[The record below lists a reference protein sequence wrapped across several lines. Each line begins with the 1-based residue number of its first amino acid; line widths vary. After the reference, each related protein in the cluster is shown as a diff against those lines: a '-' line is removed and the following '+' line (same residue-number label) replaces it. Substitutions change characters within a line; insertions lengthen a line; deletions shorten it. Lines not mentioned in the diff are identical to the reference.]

1 MRRPLNEDR
10 SLAFSSLNF
19 GTKPDRYMKPS
30 SHDAMTPVD
39 APYQGVFQPQP
50 LVHALSH
57 DANRPFLYY
66 DDGRML
72 TAGDYGNM
80 VSQYLQ
86 ALRSLGFERGARI
99 GVLSANRPEV
109 LAITGAC
116 LLGEYV
122 VVPMHPLGS
131 LEDYVYVVN
140 DSKMEALIFDPAR
153 YMDRAMALAARIE
166 GLLALSLGPAE
177 IGRDLCEL
185 AHEMHPMTLVAPN
198 SSGNDLY
205 RLAYSGGTT
214 GQPKAVAG
222 THRVG
227 AAMLSIM
234 LSEWE
239 WPSDMRQLMCAHLS
253 HAGSAMFLP
262 TLLRGGSMVI
272 MPAFEPLKVLEA
284 IEKHRINCVLLVPTM
299 IYALLDHPRFSE
311 FDLSSIETIFYGAS
325 AMSPTRLRE
334 GIERLGP
341 VFFQFYGQVEA
352 PMTMCVMR
360 RGDHV
365 ADDPHRL
372 ASCGRPVPWMHVSL
386 LDEQMQPVPDGK
398 PGEICVRGPLVMAR
412 YHDRPEQT
420 AEALSGGWL
429 HTGDVAIRDEYGF
442 MHIVDRKKDMIVT
455 GGFNVYPRE
464 IELVLGSHPAVASCA
479 VIGLPDAYWGE
490 AVTAVVVLRAGEQP
504 CADSLR
510 TLVREMKGPAQV
522 PKAID
527 FVDALPLTA
536 AGKIDKKVLRAA
548 YMSRADRAAIQ

>member
-1 MRRPLNEDR
+1 
-10 SLAFSSLNF
+10 
-19 GTKPDRYMKPS
+19 MKLS
-30 SHDAMTPVD
+30 MHNAMTTLDGPH
-39 APYQGVFQPQP
+39 QGVFQPQL
-50 LVHALSH
+50 LVHALSY
-57 DANRPFLYY
+57 DLSRPFLYY
-66 DDGRML
+66 DDGQML
-72 TAGDYGNM
+72 TAGGYGEL
-80 VSQYLQ
+80 VSRYLQ
-86 ALRSLGFERGARI
+86 ALRSLGLRRGARI

-140 DSKMEALIFDPAR
+140 DSKMEALIVDPAR
-153 YMDRAMALAARIE
+153 YMERGMALAGRVE
-166 GLLALSLGPAE
+166 GLLILSLGPAAV
-177 IGRDLCEL
+177 GHDLCE
-185 AHEMHPMTLVAPN
+185 VARGMRPTALMAP
-198 SSGNDLY
+198 SSSADDLY

-214 GQPKAVAG
+214 GKPKAVAG

-227 AAMLSIM
+227 SAMLSIM

-239 WPSDMRQLMCAHLS
+239 WPSEMRQLMCAHLS

-272 MPAFEPLKVLEA
+272 MPSFDPLMVLQA
-284 IEKHRINCVLLVPTM
+284 IEKYRINCVLLVPTM

-311 FDLSSIETIFYGAS
+311 FDLSSLETIFYGAS

-334 GIERLGP
+334 GIARLGP

-352 PMTMCVMR
+352 PMTICVMR
-360 RGDHV
+360 RGEHV

-372 ASCGRPVPWMHVSL
+372 ASCGRPVPWVHVSL
-386 LDEQMQPVPDGK
+386 LDEQLRPVPDGM
-398 PGEICVRGPLVMAR
+398 PGEICVRGPLVMAG
-412 YHDRPEQT
+412 YHDRPEQS

-429 HTGDVAIRDEYGF
+429 HTGDVAVRDECGF
-442 MHIVDRKKDMIVT
+442 MRIVDRKKDMIVT

-464 IELVLGSHPAVASCA
+464 VEDVLGSHPAVASCA

-490 AVTAVVVLRAGEQP
+490 AVTAVVVLRAGEGP

-510 TLVREMKGPAQV
+510 TLVREKKGAAQV
-522 PKAID
+522 PKSID
-527 FVDALPLTA
+527 FVDSLPLTA
-536 AGKIDKKVLRAA
+536 AGKIDKKALRAA
-548 YMSRADRAAIQ
+548 YMSRAETSAIQ